1 MKYRIITGIIGA
13 SMIMAALSGCESAD
27 HTKETELQTLEI
39 VDMEILDESGTEIE
53 SDSEMVT
60 EPETV
65 AMEIDLADKSVSSSA
80 GTDNSIVT
88 ETEQDT
94 ETETEAETVQT
105 RVSQAQKP
113 GEAED
118 AEQTEKSSEAK
129 TKKQTEK
136 AAESEGQKQTGKTAV
151 SGTQRQTEKAA
162 ESEPQESAEPGAETE
177 TRKETE
183 KAAESETA
191 GAETKAEE
199 QKETAAESELTG
211 AETETEEQRGTAA
224 ESEQAETKTE
234 EQKGT
239 AAESEQADAET
250 ETEEQTGTAVE
261 SEQADTE
268 TETEESTEAKAEI
281 SIMVINDRV
290 NVRTEPS
297 TDSDIAAL
305 LTCGMQ
311 VVNVDSDGEWSK
323 IRYETETGFA
333 DGYVKSEFLSPLD
346 AVYIAKEKV
355 NIREE
360 ASTESNKIGELQTG
374 DRVILEKELDNGW
387 SQVRFMIGDEV
398 KTVYVKTE
406 FLEQTD
412 AEDESFAVELKRIMA
427 EAETEPESAAEV
439 ESETETESESEI
451 GNAVDTEAEAVT
463 ETETKAAA
471 EEESETEAV
480 TESETETETE
490 AITESETEAETG
502 VATEPEAAATEAEAE
517 TETGAATETEAVT
530 ETETEAAINT
540 GAEAVTEAGTEAGA
554 VATESETEN
563 GTEAETESETEAVT
577 LSEGAKGQ
585 FELVKMLFPEVQSVG
600 IIYSADNKAS
610 EKQLSSYNE
619 LASEFGMSVT
629 ASEIEE
635 AIDIDLAA
643 SELVGSV
650 DCIFCIDDATV
661 TPLVQTIRAYADE
674 VEIPVIGINESH
686 VEQGCV
692 AAYLEGSLHL
702 NQEEAGKFGLDVSG
716 MNFGEITEY

>member
-183 KAAESETA
+183 KAAESES
-191 GAETKAEE
+191 EL
-199 QKETAAESELTG
+199 AES
-211 AETETEEQRGTAA
+211 
-224 ESEQAETKTE
+224 KTE
-234 EQKGT
+234 DQKGT